1 MESVGVVEVEE
12 LMRNLSTTSIG
23 FVDTDVAVDA
33 FVVVVAVEGTDTDK
47 LAGLVV
53 DIAADD
59 TGSSRV
65 HYLDVVADILCV
77 ALFDGEPAGDTVEL
91 IVAAAAVVVA
101 EDREIPRHYCPE
113 IHLVVAEVEGGDSII
128 GCHCDG
134 RGD

>member
-59 TGSSRV
+59 TGSLRV
-65 HYLDVVADILCV
+65 HCLDVVADILCV

-91 IVAAAAVVVA
+91 IVAAAVVVA
-101 EDREIPRHYCPE
+101 EDRGIPHHYCPE
-113 IHLVVAEVEGGDSII
+113 IRLIVAEVEEEEL
-128 GCHCDG
+128 HNWMPL
-134 RGD
+134 RWKR